1 MKHYI
6 YQFYTHPFNGIVT
19 SPPAMIYANVISLVN
34 KSISLI
40 NEDLHIHAINKEIQT
55 TRVEHIH
62 PSQHPGSIQPIKN
75 ILCCYRDY
83 WFVSSYH
90 QFW

>member
-1 MKHYI
+1 MKHYT

-40 NEDLHIHAINKEIQT
+40 NDLHIHAIKKQIQT
-55 TRVEHIH
+55 TT
-62 PSQHPGSIQPIKN
+62 S
-75 ILCCYRDY
+75 
-83 WFVSSYH
+83 
-90 QFW
+90 